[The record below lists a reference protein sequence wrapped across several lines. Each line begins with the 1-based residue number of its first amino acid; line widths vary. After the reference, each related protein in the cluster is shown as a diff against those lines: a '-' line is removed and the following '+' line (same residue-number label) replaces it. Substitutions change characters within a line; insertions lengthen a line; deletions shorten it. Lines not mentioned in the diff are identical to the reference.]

1 MFHVLYADAHP
12 MDHTPLFA
20 HIDAKRAELDRQR
33 PLSAVEAA
41 RLREYLDVEWTY
53 NSNAIEGSTLTRQET
68 LVVLKHGLTVGGK
81 PLVEHLEAINHQA
94 AIGWVEQLASQ
105 PAPPTEADILALH
118 RLVLRSIDDANAGVY
133 RQSQVYIAGS
143 AHTPPSARAVP
154 GRMAE
159 YAAWLARTGEDQA
172 AGRGLHPVERAA
184 HAHFWLVDIHPFVDG
199 NGRTARLLMN
209 LLLLQ
214 AGYPIAIIRAED
226 RAAYY
231 QALEAGHEGRLDAFL
246 LLAAQA
252 VDRTLD
258 MFLAATAD
266 DL

>member
-1 MFHVLYADAHP
+1 MELI
-12 MDHTPLFA
+12 TLLTQ
-20 HIDAKRAELDRQR
+20 IDAKRAELDRQR
-33 PLSAVEAA
+33 PLSAAEAA

-94 AIGWVEQLASQ
+94 AIGWVETLAAR
-105 PAPPTEADILALH
+105 PEPPGEADILALH
-118 RLVLRSIDDANAGVY
+118 RLVLRSIDDANAGAY
-133 RQSQVYIAGS
+133 GQGQAYIAGS
-143 AHTPPSARAVP
+143 AYTPPPARAVP

-159 YAAWLARTGEDQA
+159 FAAWLARTGEDQA

-209 LLLLQ
+209 LLLMQ
-214 AGYPIAIIRAED
+214 AGYPIAIVRAED

-231 QALEAGHEGRLDAFL
+231 NALDAGHEGQIEPFL
-246 LLAAQA
+246 LLVAGA

-258 MFLAATAD
+258 MFLAATLD
-266 DL
+266 

>member
-1 MFHVLYADAHP
+1 
-12 MDHTPLFA
+12 MDLQHLLA

-33 PLSAVEAA
+33 PLSTAEAA

-94 AIGWVEQLASQ
+94 AINWVEQVAAR
-105 PAPPTEADILALH
+105 PAPPGEADILALH
-118 RLVLRSIDDANAGVY
+118 RLVLRSIDDANTGVY
-133 RQSQVYIAGS
+133 RQAQVFIAGS
-143 AHTPPSARAVP
+143 AHVPPPARAVP

-159 YAAWLARTGEDQA
+159 YAAWLAQTGEEQA
-172 AGRGLHPVERAA
+172 AGHGLHPVTRAA
-184 HAHFWLVDIHPFVDG
+184 HAHFWLVDIHPFADG
-199 NGRTARLLMN
+199 NGRVARLLTN

-214 AGYPIAIIRAED
+214 AGYPIAIIRQED

-231 QALEAGHEGRLDAFL
+231 AALEAGHEGRLDPFL
-246 LLAAQA
+246 LLVAEA

-258 MFLAATAD
+258 MFLAATAE
-266 DL
+266 

>member
-1 MFHVLYADAHP
+1 MNLHALLAR
-12 MDHTPLFA
+12 
-20 HIDAKRAELDRQR
+20 IDIKRAELDRQR
-33 PLSAVEAA
+33 PLSAAEAG
-41 RLREYLDVEWTY
+41 RLREYLDVEWIY
-53 NSNAIEGSTLTRQET
+53 HSNAIEGSTLTRQET

-94 AIGWVEQLASQ
+94 AIGWVEQLAAR
-105 PAPPTEADILALH
+105 PAPPSEADILALH

-133 RQSQVYIAGS
+133 CQAQVYIAGS
-143 AHTPPSARAVP
+143 AFVPPSGRAVP

-159 YAAWLARTGEDQA
+159 YTAWLARTGDVQA
-172 AGRGLHPVERAA
+172 AGQRLHPVTRAA

-199 NGRTARLLMN
+199 NGRVARLLMN

-214 AGYPIAIIRAED
+214 AGYPIAIIRQED

-231 QALEAGHEGRLDAFL
+231 AALEAGHEGRLDPFL
-246 LLAAQA
+246 LLVAEA

-258 MFLAATAD
+258 LFLAATVD
-266 DL
+266 DS

>member
-1 MFHVLYADAHP
+1 MELKVLLAQ
-12 MDHTPLFA
+12 
-20 HIDAKRAELDRQR
+20 IDVKRAELDRQR
-33 PLSAVEAA
+33 PLSAAEAA

-68 LVVLKHGLTVGGK
+68 LVVLKHGLAVGGK

-94 AIGWVEQLASQ
+94 AIGWVETLAVRHD
-105 PAPPTEADILALH
+105 PPGEADILALH

-133 RQSQVYIAGS
+133 RQGQVYIAGS
-143 AHTPPSARAVP
+143 AFVPPPARAVP

-159 YAAWLARTGEDQA
+159 SAAWLVRSGEETA
-172 AGRGLHPVERAA
+172 ASQGLHPVVRAA
-184 HAHFWLVDIHPFVDG
+184 HAHLWLVDIHPFVDS

-231 QALEAGHEGRLDAFL
+231 TALEAGHEGRLDPFL
-246 LLAAQA
+246 LLVAEA

-266 DL
+266 NT

>member
-1 MFHVLYADAHP
+1 MELRSLLAQ
-12 MDHTPLFA
+12 
-20 HIDAKRAELDRQR
+20 IDAKRAELDRQR
-33 PLSAVEAA
+33 PLSVAEAA

-94 AIGWVEQLASQ
+94 AIGWVEQLAAR
-105 PAPPTEADILALH
+105 PAPPAEADILALH
-118 RLVLRSIDDANAGVY
+118 RLVLRSIDDAHAGAY
-133 RQSQVYIAGS
+133 RLAQVYIAGS
-143 AHTPPSARAVP
+143 AHVPPPARAVP

-159 YAAWLARTGEDQA
+159 YAAWLARTGEDQV
-172 AGRGLHPVERAA
+172 AGQGLHPVERAT

-214 AGYPIAIIRAED
+214 AGYPIAIIRTED

-231 QALEAGHEGRLDAFL
+231 RALEAAHEGQLDPFL
-246 LLAAQA
+246 LLVAEA
-252 VDRTLD
+252 VDHTLD

-266 DL
+266 

>member
-1 MFHVLYADAHP
+1 MEIKALLAQ
-12 MDHTPLFA
+12 
-20 HIDAKRAELDRQR
+20 IDAKRAELDSQR
-33 PLSAVEAA
+33 PLSVAEAA

-94 AIGWVEQLASQ
+94 AIGWVEQLAAR
-105 PAPPTEADILALH
+105 PAPPGEADILALH
-118 RLVLRSIDDANAGVY
+118 RLVLRSIDDANAGAY
-133 RQSQVYIAGS
+133 RQGQVYIAGS
-143 AHTPPSARAVP
+143 AFVPPPARAVP

-159 YAAWLARTGEDQA
+159 YAAWLARTGEEAA
-172 AGRGLHPVERAA
+172 AGQGLHPVARAA

-199 NGRTARLLMN
+199 NGLTARLLMN

-231 QALEAGHEGRLDAFL
+231 TALEAGHAGRLDLFL
-246 LLAAQA
+246 LLVADA

-266 DL
+266 NT

>member
-1 MFHVLYADAHP
+1 MNLGVLL
-12 MDHTPLFA
+12 TQ
-20 HIDAKRAELDRQR
+20 IDAKRAELDRQR
-33 PLSAVEAA
+33 SLSVAEAA

-94 AIGWVEQLASQ
+94 AIGWVEQLAAR
-105 PAPPTEADILALH
+105 PAPPSEADILALH
-118 RLVLRSIDDANAGVY
+118 RLVLRSIDDTVAGVY
-133 RQSQVYIAGS
+133 RQTQVYIAGS
-143 AHTPPSARAVP
+143 AFVPPSGRAVP

-159 YAAWLARTGEDQA
+159 YAAWLTRTGDEAAVDQ
-172 AGRGLHPVERAA
+172 RLHPVARAA
-184 HAHFWLVDIHPFVDG
+184 QAHIWLVDIHPFVDG

-214 AGYPIAIIRAED
+214 AGYPIAIIRQED

-231 QALEAGHEGRLDAFL
+231 AALEAGHEGRLDPFL
-246 LLAAQA
+246 LLVAEA

-258 MFLAATAD
+258 MFLAATAE
-266 DL
+266 

>member
-1 MFHVLYADAHP
+1 MNLGVLL
-12 MDHTPLFA
+12 TQ
-20 HIDAKRAELDRQR
+20 IDAKRAELDRQR
-33 PLSAVEAA
+33 SLSVAEAA

-81 PLVEHLEAINHQA
+81 SLVEHLEAINHQA
-94 AIGWVEQLASQ
+94 AIGWVEQLAAR
-105 PAPPTEADILALH
+105 PAPPGEADILALH

-133 RQSQVYIAGS
+133 RQGQVYISGS
-143 AHTPPSARAVP
+143 AYTPPSARAVP

-159 YAAWLARTGEDQA
+159 YAAWLAQTGEEQA
-172 AGRGLHPVERAA
+172 AVQGLHPVTRAG

-199 NGRTARLLMN
+199 NGRVARLLMN

-214 AGYPIAIIRAED
+214 AGYPIAIIRQED

-231 QALEAGHEGRLDAFL
+231 AALEAGHEGRLDSFL
-246 LLAAQA
+246 LLTAEA

-258 MFLAATAD
+258 MFLAATTE
-266 DL
+266 

>member
-1 MFHVLYADAHP
+1 MNLSA
-12 MDHTPLFA
+12 LLSQ
-20 HIDAKRAELDRQR
+20 IDAKRGELDRQR
-33 PLSAVEAA
+33 PLSVAEAA

-94 AIGWVEQLASQ
+94 AIGWVEQLAVR
-105 PAPPTEADILALH
+105 PAPPDEADILTLH
-118 RLVLRSIDDANAGVY
+118 RLVLRSIDDTNAGVY
-133 RQSQVYIAGS
+133 RQGQVYIAGS
-143 AHTPPSARAVP
+143 AFVQSPARAVP

-159 YAAWLARTGEDQA
+159 YAVWLARTGEDVA
-172 AGRGLHPVERAA
+172 AGQGLHPVARAA
-184 HAHFWLVDIHPFVDG
+184 HAHFWLVDIHPFVVG

-231 QALEAGHEGRLDAFL
+231 TALEAGHGGRLDSFL
-246 LLAAQA
+246 LLVAEA

-258 MFLAATAD
+258 MFLAAASD
-266 DL
+266 NS